1 MCDGKTSVSECV
13 SMAMEAG
20 APIFALKWSMGP
32 KFSCFYP
39 GFQYVE
45 NQCSFF
51 PFNWRMLKSQ
61 KLIMFWVVP
70 HLKVG
75 YVMWY
80 IRFCLVS
87 CKVQRC
93 KYNKFG
99 QLARRTLRP
108 HASFLWTIVTI
119 VTRLQYIYHNPAVF
133 GVISTNLAVANWGT
147 TGPTC
152 FGVPL
157 CRGSLGAAGCA
168 SALWV
173 TPSASPGRSEAG
185 MPSSAGR
192 WRSSASPSPT

>member
-1 MCDGKTSVSECV
+1 LHSNEVWVPSFHV
-13 SMAMEAG
+13 
-20 APIFALKWSMGP
+20 F
-32 KFSCFYP
+32 P

-75 YVMWY
+75 YVMWH
-80 IRFCLVS
+80 IRLCLVS
-87 CKVQRC
+87 CKLQRC

-119 VTRLQYIYHNPAVF
+119 ATRVQYIYHNPAAF
-133 GVISTNLAVANWGT
+133 GVISTNLAIANWGT
-147 TGPTC
+147 TGTTC
-152 FGVPL
+152 FGVPV
-157 CRGSLGAAGCA
+157 CGRGSLGAAGCA

-185 MPSSAGR
+185 MPGM
-192 WRSSASPSPT
+192 PSGDGGVQHHHP